1 MEKAFC
7 DLELLVPT
15 ASTLVDKEI
24 RKMIPQELAAKFGKL
39 EEDYLN
45 GVIDEDEY
53 RLGVQEYDSFRDR
66 VLEEVDE
73 AYKGK
78 IDYER
83 IYSKENVD
91 YGFLEEFNSV
101 SQNMEGYI
109 VFFYNTDCELE
120 AKTKLCSEVAKN
132 CKVISIKFYNEQY
145 TPNRN
150 ISKTSKAQYI
160 MKLFGLSSLRGCRLY
175 DICREN
181 CMEWNAADGVS
192 ELRTPSTIADEQK
205 VLSK

>member
-91 YGFLEEFNSV
+91 YGFLER
-101 SQNMEGYI
+101 
-109 VFFYNTDCELE
+109 
-120 AKTKLCSEVAKN
+120 KTIY
-132 CKVISIKFYNEQY
+132 KVGHE
-145 TPNRN
+145 
-150 ISKTSKAQYI
+150 KA
-160 MKLFGLSSLRGCRLY
+160 
-175 DICREN
+175 
-181 CMEWNAADGVS
+181 
-192 ELRTPSTIADEQK
+192 
-205 VLSK
+205 